1 MIIYTE
7 NIIRNHRKKLI
18 AAALVLVMT
27 VAGGIVFN
35 SLHAEKNE
43 DTGVKLKSIS
53 QPVYLCSDDMAEYY
67 KGKFTLDEV
76 KRAEPTRLISQNQK
90 SRSITCFRI
99 ITTATL

>member
-43 DTGVKLKSIS
+43 DTGVSRENIS
-53 QPVYLCSDDMAEYY
+53 KIKELLLEEAQ
-67 KGKFTLDEV
+67 
-76 KRAEPTRLISQNQK
+76 
-90 SRSITCFRI
+90 
-99 ITTATL
+99 